1 MVGSST
7 PDELSTGRTTAVAG
21 AGELRFGPLGEPRTR
36 TDLVVDAIKSA
47 ILSGSIPPGQPLSER
62 DLAARLD
69 VSKTPVREAL
79 KLLRSTGLI
88 ELGAYQQVNVRRI
101 DNALVNE
108 LYQARL
114 LIEPH
119 AVGLAVRTRGRQPT
133 PEATSALN
141 EARSAA
147 TADDLASVSLAN
159 RRFHRMLYTQC
170 GNRFL
175 IDQLDQLQDITALA
189 ATVGWRRARTD
200 REEADEH
207 AAILTAFEAGDVT
220 TATDL
225 MRDHIATA
233 RNHILHLLTDRI

>member
-1 MVGSST
+1 MKTPQGT
-7 PDELSTGRTTAVAG
+7 PDTPTA
-21 AGELRFGPLGEPRTR
+21 EPRFGPLGEPRTR
-36 TDLVVDAIKSA
+36 TDLVVDAIKAA
-47 ILSGSIPPGQPLSER
+47 ILNGSLPTGQSLSER
-62 DLAARLD
+62 DLAARLN

-79 KLLRSTGLI
+79 KLLRATGLV
-88 ELGAYQQVNVRRI
+88 EVGAYQQVNVRRI
-101 DNALVNE
+101 DGALVNE

-119 AVGLAVRTRGRQPT
+119 AVGLAVLARGNQPT
-133 PEATSALN
+133 PEATSALA

-147 TADDLASVSLAN
+147 AADDLATVSLAN

-189 ATVGWRRARTD
+189 ATVGWRQARTD

-207 AAILTAFEAGDVT
+207 TAILTAFEAGDAP

-233 RNHILHLLTDRI
+233 RNHILHLLSDSI